1 MLRLTAALLLC
12 SLTVPAQK
20 ALNRE
25 VSISA
30 VKQPL
35 KGVLTDMENQG
46 RFYFSYSTGLIAED
60 SLVSVQ
66 VSREKVS
73 EVLRLLFKEAFQ
85 YKLVNEYI
93 IIQRAPP
100 EKHIF
105 LEGRLLDRE
114 NEESIDNASVYS
126 KTHLVYALSDEN
138 GHFKL
143 RIKEKLLP
151 VQVTISKLGYRDTTI
166 TYTGSD
172 GIRRIDIPRK
182 VFALDEAVIAY
193 SGKRSRFSAGFLVSR
208 SQRIHSR
215 NIGNFFMALP
225 YQMSLVPGA
234 GTQGK
239 LSSQVVNKV
248 SVNMIGGYTGGT
260 NGMEIAG
267 AFNINKKNTGIF
279 QAAGLFN
286 TVLGSAKGL
295 QAGGLYNTVADSLNG
310 FQAGGLF
317 NTVWGTASGA
327 QISGTYNYTGRNL
340 TGIQV
345 SGIFNQIGDT
355 LSGAQ
360 IAGVINS
367 AGHVSGLQVGLINF
381 AESSDGVSLGL
392 LNFIKNG
399 KFDIQAYTHELF
411 PAALAFKTGT
421 SRLYT
426 SLVFA
431 GNFMNAPLNY
441 SFGLYLGTEVKI
453 NERWNTML
461 EIGQNFVDSGKWN
474 NSSSFLRFQPEL
486 HYLVFPRI
494 SVFAG
499 PSLSACRSSSDAAT
513 AESALTYFK
522 SRTKTFSWGD
532 RWNLWGGWQAG
543 LSFDL
548 KK

>member
-1 MLRLTAALLLC
+1 MLRLATVFLLC
-12 SLTVPAQK
+12 SLTVTAQK

-30 VKQPL
+30 VSQPL
-35 KGVLTDMENQG
+35 KGVLADMEKQG
-46 RFYFSYSTGLIAED
+46 RFYFSYSSGLIAED
-60 SLVSVQ
+60 SLVSLQ
-66 VSREKVS
+66 VSRKKVS
-73 EVLRLLFKEAFQ
+73 EVLRILFKDGFQ
-85 YKLVNEYI
+85 YKGVSEYI

-100 EKHIF
+100 EKHIV
-105 LEGRLLDRE
+105 LEGLLLDTE
-114 NEESIDNASVYS
+114 SEEKIDNASVYS
-126 KTHLVYALSDEN
+126 KTHLAYALSDEN

-143 RIKEKLLP
+143 RIKEKFLP
-151 VQVTISKLGYRDTTI
+151 VQVTVSKLGYRDTTL
-166 TYTGSD
+166 TYTGSEV
-172 GIRRIDIPRK
+172 IRRIDLSRK
-182 VFALDEAVIAY
+182 IFALDEAVIVY
-193 SGKRSRFSAGFLVSR
+193 SGKRGRFKAGFLVSGR
-208 SQRIHSR
+208 QRIHSR

-234 GTQGK
+234 GTHGK

-260 NGMEIAG
+260 EGIEIAG
-267 AFNINKKNTGIF
+267 AFNINKKNAGAF
-279 QAAGLFN
+279 QAAGIFN
-286 TVLGSAKGL
+286 TVLGSVKGF

-317 NTVWGTASGA
+317 NTVGRTASGV
-327 QISGTYNYTGRNL
+327 QISGAYNYTGRSF
-340 TGIQV
+340 TGLQV
-345 SGIFNQIGDT
+345 SGAFSRIEDT
-355 LSGAQ
+355 LSGVQ
-360 IAGVINS
+360 IAGIMNS

-421 SRLYT
+421 PRLYT
-426 SLVFA
+426 SLVLA
-431 GNFMNAPLNY
+431 GNFIDEPLSY
-441 SFGLYLGTEVKI
+441 GFGLYLGTEIKI
-453 NERWNTML
+453 NERWKTML

-474 NSSSFLRFQPEL
+474 NSSSVLRLQSEL

-499 PSLSACRSSSDAAT
+499 PSLSAYRSPSDAAL

-522 SRTKTFSWGD
+522 SRNKNFSWGD
-532 RWNLWGGWQAG
+532 YWTLWSGWQAG
-543 LSFDL
+543 LSFHL